1 MSRHKWVLDQAFA
14 SDDITSSFGSLDTVF
29 ELTGE
34 QITRDAISDVIK
46 VLIADKYYYV
56 KRYAR
61 KGNGLG
67 QWLGRSKIRGEW
79 QNLLFFQ
86 KLGLPVPPIVA
97 YGAKGQRGAL
107 ITQEVPDTTDLSLLA
122 MRQDPCLK
130 DSQWVKCVSVQVA
143 KAARTIHRQGFVH
156 NDFKWRN
163 ILVNAGANPEICLID
178 CPSGGFWW
186 GPFLQY
192 RIIKD
197 LACLDK
203 VAKHHLTRRQRLF
216 FYYSYTG
223 KTKLTAADKKRVGK
237 IEHFFKGRE

>member
-1 MSRHKWVLDQAFA
+1 MAELA
-14 SDDITSSFGSLDTVF
+14 VF
-29 ELTGE
+29 SEAGL
-34 QITRDAISDVIK
+34 
-46 VLIADKYYYV
+46 
-56 KRYAR
+56 AR
-61 KGNGLG
+61 AANRCL
-67 QWLGRSKIRGEW
+67 WSERAE
-79 QNLLFFQ
+79 
-86 KLGLPVPPIVA
+86 
-97 YGAKGQRGAL
+97 GAL